1 MISFPEPRVDFSP
14 SLTACLNVSG
24 FPSRAEHRFR
34 TSKSRIFAYKSIYFQ
49 SYAILHEA
57 PLHIPFLMSYLCLWP
72 MLLCTWV
79 RIRESVQK
87 MLGCFRFQKYHT
99 GYAYLLIF
107 VLSIIQ
113 KNHICSPERNLSIL
127 SILRDECPISS
138 NFYDCL
144 SICCCLSKHRTLPC
158 SKRIC
163 FSRVAAC
170 FACVRSVPCRYRS
183 A

>member
-1 MISFPEPRVDFSP
+1 MSVVFLPELSIDFVPRRAGSSHTNRFIFSHMP
-14 SLTACLNVSG
+14 SCMKLPCTFHSSCPICVCGQCCYAHGFVSEKAFRKCLAAFVS
-24 FPSRAEHRFR
+24 R
-34 TSKSRIFAYKSIYFQ
+34 SIIQ
-49 SYAILHEA
+49 DM
-57 PLHIPFLMSYLCLWP
+57 HICLF
-72 MLLCTWV
+72 
-79 RIRESVQK
+79 S
-87 MLGCFRFQKYHT
+87 
-99 GYAYLLIF
+99 F